1 MGLHRELLQWKLS
14 NWFIALFVALATGT
28 LSIAVTVEQSEA
40 WFHLTCLF
48 IGISTM
54 WSIGSWLTSNLLRDL
69 KPDSWNRQRK
79 KRANTSDWRKFYVY
93 QWIVPV
99 LIIAIGAGS
108 VYFVKSIQYSQEL
121 SQLEGRLYPA
131 GETIPTHGC
140 ELRDKKDPLVVFLG
154 SAIAV
159 AESLPATV
167 IKINGFDVLKMDRA
181 EDGSLAISLEVRSED
196 GNIIAKVDRGEF
208 LVNKNNYLQMMR
220 TDRSSLKIIDQKG
233 RIVLNMRYF
242 NKHAMWID
250 ANFGIYSTYGSRTP
264 TGIPCTG
271 NPNGGPMM
279 YFYYR

>member
-48 IGISTM
+48 IGISMM

-79 KRANTSDWRKFYVY
+79 KRANANDWRKFYVY

-99 LIIAIGAGS
+99 LVTVIGVGS
-108 VYFVKSIQYSQEL
+108 VYFVKSMQYSQEL
-121 SQLEGRLYPA
+121 SRLEGRLYPA
-131 GETIPTHGC
+131 GEAIPKHGC
-140 ELRDKKDPLVVFLG
+140 ELKDKKDPLVVFLG

-181 EDGSLAISLEVRSED
+181 EDGSLAISLVVRSED

-208 LVNKNNYLQMMR
+208 LVNKNNYLQMTR
-220 TDRSSLKIIDQKG
+220 TDRSSLKVIDQKG

-242 NKHAMWID
+242 NKHAMWVD

-264 TGIPCTG
+264 TGTPCTG